1 MKYVIALL
9 TLGFCSVAANADWID
24 EFTGGTPQ
32 QAWTFGGLPNNNFT
46 PSYSASNNGYL
57 QLSSSVA
64 VGAGPAAVFGFV
76 ATESFS
82 PQVSVRTSLNPNGS
96 ALLTRDI
103 GVLAHLNPGTLTGY
117 AFTIDYQEGSI
128 DLTRINAGG
137 TTQGLSTGSVTGF
150 SITTSYDLQL
160 TVSNGNLV
168 GQVFNSSGSLLTS
181 IQAAD
186 TAYSSG
192 FAGIVASRNAPDGG
206 GVGGDPTL
214 LATFGSVTAV
224 PEPGSLLAVL
234 SVVGAFAVANRYR
247 RNRGLVRL

>member
-32 QAWTFGGLPNNNFT
+32 QVWTFGGLPNNNFT

-57 QLSSSVA
+57 QLSSSVG
-64 VGAGPAAVFGFV
+64 VGDGPAAIFGFV

-103 GVLAHLNPGTLTGY
+103 GVLAHLNPAALTGY
-117 AFTIDYQEGSI
+117 AFTIDYQGVNGNI

-137 TTQGLSTGSVTGF
+137 TTQLLSSGSISGF
-150 SITTSYDLQL
+150 SNTTSYDLQL

-192 FAGIVASRNAPDGG
+192 FAGIIANRD
-206 GVGGDPTL
+206 GGDPTL
-214 LATFGSVTAV
+214 LGTFGSVTAV

-247 RNRGLVRL
+247 RNRALVRL

>member
-57 QLSSSVA
+57 QLSSSVR
-64 VGAGPAAVFGFV
+64 VGDGGPAAIFGFV

-117 AFTIDYQEGSI
+117 AFTIDYQEGNI

-137 TTQGLSTGSVTGF
+137 ATQALISGSITGF
-150 SITTSYDLQL
+150 SNTTSYDLQL

-181 IQAAD
+181 IQAAY
-186 TAYSSG
+186 TTYSSG
-192 FAGIVASRNAPDGG
+192 FAGIVASRD
-206 GVGGDPTL
+206 VTDPTL
-214 LATFGSVTAV
+214 LGTFGRVTAV
-224 PEPGSLLAVL
+224 PEPSSLLAVL

>member
-32 QAWTFGGLPNNNFT
+32 QVWTFGGLPNNNFT

-64 VGAGPAAVFGFV
+64 VGAGPAAIFGFV

-103 GVLAHLNPGTLTGY
+103 GVLAHLNPAALTGY
-117 AFTIDYQEGSI
+117 AFTIDYQGVNGNI

-137 TTQGLSTGSVTGF
+137 TTQLLSSGSISGF
-150 SITTSYDLQL
+150 SNTTSYDLQL

-186 TAYSSG
+186 TTYSSG
-192 FAGIVASRNAPDGG
+192 FAGVVASRDGT
-206 GVGGDPTL
+206 DPTL
-214 LATFGSVTAV
+214 LGTFGRVTAV
-224 PEPGSLLAVL
+224 PEPGSLLTVL
-234 SVVGAFAVANRYR
+234 SVVGAFALANRYR
-247 RNRGLVRL
+247 RNRALVRL

>member
-32 QAWTFGGLPNNNFT
+32 QVWTFGGLPNNNFT

-57 QLSSSVA
+57 QLSSSVG
-64 VGAGPAAVFGFV
+64 VGDGPAAIFGFV

-117 AFTIDYQEGSI
+117 AFTIDYQAGNI

-137 TTQGLSTGSVTGF
+137 ATQGLSSGSITGF
-150 SITTSYDLQL
+150 SNTTSYDLQL

-186 TAYSSG
+186 TTYSSG
-192 FAGIVASRNAPDGG
+192 FAGIVASRD
-206 GVGGDPTL
+206 VTDPTL
-214 LATFGSVTAV
+214 LGTFGRVTAV
-224 PEPGSLLAVL
+224 PEPGSLLTVL
-234 SVVGAFAVANRYR
+234 SVVGAFALANRYR
-247 RNRGLVRL
+247 RNRALVRL

>member
-9 TLGFCSVAANADWID
+9 TLGFCSVVANADWID

-32 QAWTFGGLPNNNFT
+32 QVWTFGGLTTAGPTNIT
-46 PSYSASNNGYL
+46 PSYSANNNGYL
-57 QLSSSVA
+57 QLGSSVG
-64 VGAGPAAVFGFV
+64 VGDGGPVAIFGFV

-96 ALLTRDI
+96 SLLTRDI

-117 AFTIDYQEGSI
+117 AFTIDYQAGNI

-137 TTQGLSTGSVTGF
+137 ATQGLSTGSISGF
-150 SITTSYDLQL
+150 SNTTSYDLQL

-186 TAYSSG
+186 TTYSSG
-192 FAGIVASRNAPDGG
+192 FAGIVASRD
-206 GVGGDPTL
+206 VTDPTL
-214 LATFGSVTAV
+214 LGTFGRVTAV
-224 PEPGSLLAVL
+224 PEPGSLLTVL
-234 SVVGAFAVANRYR
+234 SVVGAFALANRYR
-247 RNRGLVRL
+247 RNRALVRL

>member
-9 TLGFCSVAANADWID
+9 TLGFCSVVANADWID

-32 QAWTFGGLPNNNFT
+32 QVWTFGGLPNNNFT
-46 PSYSASNNGYL
+46 PSYSANNNGYL
-57 QLSSSVA
+57 QLGSSVA

-76 ATESFS
+76 ASESFS

-96 ALLTRDI
+96 SLLTRDI
-103 GVLAHLNPGTLTGY
+103 GVLAHLNPAQLTGY
-117 AFTIDYQEGSI
+117 AFTIDYQEGNI

-137 TTQGLSTGSVTGF
+137 TTQPLSTGSITGLGF
-150 SITTSYDLQL
+150 SNTASYDLQL

-186 TAYSSG
+186 TTYSSG
-192 FAGIVASRNAPDGG
+192 FAGIVASRDVA
-206 GVGGDPTL
+206 DPTL
-214 LATFGSVTAV
+214 LGTFGRVTAV

-247 RNRGLVRL
+247 RNRALVRL

>member
-1 MKYVIALL
+1 
-9 TLGFCSVAANADWID
+9 
-24 EFTGGTPQ
+24 
-32 QAWTFGGLPNNNFT
+32 
-46 PSYSASNNGYL
+46 
-57 QLSSSVA
+57 LSSSVA

-192 FAGIVASRNAPDGG
+192 FAGIVASRDAPNG

-247 RNRGLVRL
+247 RNRGLARL

>member
-32 QAWTFGGLPNNNFT
+32 QVWTFGGLPNNNFT

-57 QLSSSVA
+57 QLSSSVG
-64 VGAGPAAVFGFV
+64 VGDGPAAIFGFV
-76 ATESFS
+76 AKESFS

-103 GVLAHLNPGTLTGY
+103 GVLAHLNPAALTGY
-117 AFTIDYQEGSI
+117 AFTIDYQGVNGNI

-137 TTQGLSTGSVTGF
+137 TTQLLSSGSISGF
-150 SITTSYDLQL
+150 SNTTSYDLQL

-192 FAGIVASRNAPDGG
+192 FAGIVASRDVA
-206 GVGGDPTL
+206 DPTL
-214 LATFGSVTAV
+214 LGTFGRVTAV

-247 RNRGLVRL
+247 RNRALVRL